1 MRFFSTTVKPRSIV
15 RHGMALAVCGV
26 ASMSSTLCMA
36 AANNLL
42 INAAASTNNI
52 NGTIGYQ
59 FAADDVIDYPR
70 IAKALGFIDA
80 GEDGL
85 ASSHQVGL
93 YHWNGSAYTLERS
106 VTIGSGTAYYLNGG
120 YRWYPIADYSL
131 TDTGS
136 TAYFLAATVVSGD
149 GDLWGGAGSADFT
162 NIGNATYNVNPAAT
176 GGSLTS
182 SLLPATWNGSFP
194 GGTFYNA
201 ANLTI
206 NPAVPVPEPSTYAM
220 ALAGLACGGYTM
232 FRRRKQG

>member
-1 MRFFSTTVKPRSIV
+1 MRFFSTVIKPRSIV
-15 RHGMALAVCGV
+15 RFGMAMAVCGV
-26 ASMSSTLCMA
+26 ALMSASVCMA

-42 INAAASTNNI
+42 INATADTNNI

-59 FAADDVIDYPR
+59 FAADAEIDYPR

-80 GEDGL
+80 GGDGL

-93 YHWNGSAYTLERS
+93 YHWNGSAYNLERS

-149 GDLWGGAGSADFT
+149 GDLWGGAESADFT
-162 NIGNATYNVNPAAT
+162 SIGNATYNVNPAAT

-206 NPAVPVPEPSTYAM
+206 NPAVPVPEPSTCAM
-220 ALAGLACGGYTM
+220 ALAGLACGGYSM
-232 FRRRKQG
+232 FRRR

>member
-1 MRFFSTTVKPRSIV
+1 MRFITFVGTRSAIQSFV
-15 RHGMALAVCGV
+15 AMAAVGV
-26 ASMSSTLCMA
+26 ATLSSALCMA

-42 INAAASTNNI
+42 INATASTNNI

-59 FAADDVIDYPR
+59 FAADAEADYPR
-70 IAKALGFIDA
+70 VAKALGFIDA

-120 YRWYPIADYSL
+120 YRWYPITDYSL

-136 TAYFLAATVVSGD
+136 TAYLLAATVASGD
-149 GDLWGGAGSADFT
+149 GDLWGGNGSADFT
-162 NIGNATYNVNPAAT
+162 SIGNATYNINPAST

-182 SLLPATWNGSFP
+182 SLLPATWDGTFP

-201 ANLTI
+201 ANLTV
-206 NPAVPVPEPSTYAM
+206 NPAVPLPEPSTYAM
-220 ALAGLACGGYTM
+220 ALAGLACGGYLVR
-232 FRRRKQG
+232 RRRKRA